1 MLSKEAFNA
10 LLKTLEEP
18 PEHAYFCLATTEIHK
33 IPETILSRCQVFLFG
48 RFSLDQLV
56 TRLEKIAKS
65 ENFKYEV
72 SALNLI
78 AQKAEGGLRD
88 AISLLEQVAA
98 ESEENITEKTVQ
110 DSLGL
115 SSSES
120 LEKFYQ
126 ALINKKTA
134 EAFGVITTI
143 NQVGGDFRSFGH
155 DFLNFC
161 REKMFFSLEDDA
173 QLPQI
178 IKIIDEIEKALMR
191 LKTTPI
197 IELPLEIAII
207 NIIKADLMVQNIAN
221 FSAQNMQ
228 DQKGVLQLKSMQINT
243 ENLKVSAKIVES
255 KNIKSEVEI
264 DSDEIVFTENK
275 DIESL
280 KKKNISNTEDVSNL
294 PENID
299 FSGNVSQMDLEGKLK
314 DIAEKA
320 GIPSFARRSFL
331 TTIPK
336 ISGNKIIFYTDSDFH
351 REKLVTSAVLIPIK
365 KAISEIFN
373 GNFIVDIVLDENL
386 KKKRAVASEPSSRVS
401 MPMST
406 EGMASA
412 DDFLTF

>member
-1 MLSKEAFNA
+1 M
-10 LLKTLEEP
+10 
-18 PEHAYFCLATTEIHK
+18 
-33 IPETILSRCQVFLFG
+33 
-48 RFSLDQLV
+48 
-56 TRLEKIAKS
+56 
-65 ENFKYEV
+65 
-72 SALNLI
+72 
-78 AQKAEGGLRD
+78 RD
-88 AISLLEQVAA
+88 AISLSGQVAA

-243 ENLKVSAKIVES
+243 ENLKVSAKIVKS

-365 KAISEIFN
+365 KQFQRYLMEI
-373 GNFIVDIVLDENL
+373 LL
-386 KKKRAVASEPSSRVS
+386 
-401 MPMST
+401 
-406 EGMASA
+406 
-412 DDFLTF
+412 